1 MRTTNNRRVRLGC
14 AVALAALL
22 AGCESHGPSIGASGK
37 ESASSTTSAEN
48 ADRDERSVSLSGSS
62 KVSIPA
68 FAIIAQGLLTGY
80 KTDTDPSRM
89 MLPAALDDDADGD
102 VCKGFESWKD
112 YTAAVE
118 KIKANPQD
126 PDALLTLH
134 HIYRVPALWVLKA
147 ASGWEIDT
155 FDRSDKGKL
164 RTARYLAALMQST
177 VYANELF
184 TQLAETVGQ
193 QALND
198 PDAAQAKVWAAYS
211 ALPWENLRAAC
222 HRAYATAIKAGG
234 RVIGNGNFWFTAT
247 GLGAFEF
254 DAGGVKWKRWGLT
267 WFGEGRIS
275 GISRELSLASAS
287 TLTQTQS
294 ESASAQAK
302 TEATTSASADTKTGK

>member
-1 MRTTNNRRVRLGC
+1 MRRKNSRLVRVSL
-14 AVALAALL
+14 AATLAALL

-37 ESASSTTSAEN
+37 ESASTATSADD
-48 ADRDERSVSLSGSS
+48 AARHERSVSLSGSS

-68 FAIIAQGLLTGY
+68 FAIIAQGLLTSY
-80 KTDTDPSRM
+80 KTDTDPSTM
-89 MLPAALDDDADGD
+89 MLGAAFTDDGDGD
-102 VCKGFESWKD
+102 VCKGFEAWPSFAE
-112 YTAAVE
+112 AA
-118 KIKANPQD
+118 KKLQANPHD
-126 PDALLTLH
+126 TEALFTLH
-134 HIYRVPALWVLKA
+134 HIYRVPVLWVLKA

-155 FDRSDKGKL
+155 FDRTDKGKL

-177 VYANELF
+177 VYANDLF
-184 TQLAETVGQ
+184 TELAETVGQ
-193 QALND
+193 QALSD
-198 PDAAQAKVWAAYS
+198 PAAAQAKVWAAYN

-222 HRAYATAIKAGG
+222 HRAYATARNAGS

-275 GISRELSLASAS
+275 GISRELTLASAS

-302 TEATTSASADTKTGK
+302 TEAATSTSADTKAGK